1 MTKFYYLEGIK
12 MVRVKTLRR
21 QKRSLRGISNMKL
34 KTREG
39 LRRYSP
45 TERLLD
51 EEFIAKAVWE
61 CLKNNDHEGVVE
73 IIQAHMRA
81 VNKTTAAQD
90 SDLPR
95 STLYNA
101 YKGKNPTVK
110 TLAKMVHCFA

>member
-1 MTKFYYLEGIK
+1 
-12 MVRVKTLRR
+12 MVRIKISQRR
-21 QKRSLRGISNMKL
+21 KKSLRDTSKMKL

-51 EEFIAKAVWE
+51 EDFIAKAVWE

-73 IIQAHMRA
+73 VVQAHMRA
-81 VNKTTAAQD
+81 VNQTKAAKENNL
-90 SDLPR
+90 SR

-110 TLAKMVHCFA
+110 TLAKMVHCFT